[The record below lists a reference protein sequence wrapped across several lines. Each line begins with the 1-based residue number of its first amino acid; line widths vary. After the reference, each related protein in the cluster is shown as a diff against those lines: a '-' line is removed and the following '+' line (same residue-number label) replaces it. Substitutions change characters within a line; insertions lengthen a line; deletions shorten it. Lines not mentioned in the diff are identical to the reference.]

1 MAGEPPV
8 APSPRSG
15 RVRASRLRLLPGGS
29 ARPEPSFRLLT
40 QISAALSTSL
50 DLDQTL
56 RDALERL
63 NATVAFD
70 AATLFLLDDSGRELK
85 VKAAIGVPVALRE
98 LTSFRVGEGVVGWVV
113 QHATTA
119 LVTNSATDSRYK
131 STGPARPA
139 RTVLAAPLRTAAGVL
154 GALVLV
160 RAATE
165 PFGPDH
171 QRLVEAVAGQAAVA
185 IEHARLFETERASRR
200 RAEALL
206 GAAQACS
213 EAVTVPELLG
223 RAVKRVAVTMRAG
236 GAAIFLPDEDLATID
251 GVFEAG
257 DQPGSVLQ
265 GLLKQRIDI
274 FALGRALL
282 QAQEPVV
289 VDGRNHRDLIPEA
302 AWSRL
307 AVKALV
313 AVPIRWQ
320 GRLLAALVVG
330 FAQEADAGPAEI
342 ELLSEIGRQ
351 VALGLERLRL
361 QTRVQEQH
369 NQMAVVAE
377 RNRIARDLHDGIVQ
391 YVYALGLN
399 LEQARDL
406 VRADPAVAA
415 SILTQSVEQVNH
427 VLSEMRTFI
436 YQLRPIIMR
445 EKEIGQWIADL
456 CRQFQQA
463 TGIEVA
469 TEIGKTGGRELSPEI
484 SIALFRV
491 IQEALANIYQHAGAR
506 RATLVLEFQ
515 ADGVRLRIADD
526 GTGFDP
532 GQRSAPRIGG
542 GHGLPNI
549 EERVRDLNG
558 AITLDSAPG
567 QGSRLEAV
575 IPYRR

>member
-1 MAGEPPV
+1 VTAKPP
-8 APSPRSG
+8 ALPPGQPR
-15 RVRASRLRLLPGGS
+15 RERPSRLRVLAGGGATS
-29 ARPEPSFRLLT
+29 EPSFRLLT

-56 RDALERL
+56 KDTLERL

-70 AATLFLLDDSGRELK
+70 AATVFLLEDGGRDLR
-85 VKAAIGVPVALRE
+85 VKAAIGVPVSLQE
-98 LTSFRVGEGVVGWVV
+98 LTSFKVGEGVVGWVV

-119 LVTNSATDSRYK
+119 LIANSAQDPRYK
-131 STGPARPA
+131 RTGPARPPT
-139 RTVLAAPLRTAAGVL
+139 TVLAAPLLTSAGVL

-160 RAATE
+160 RSAGE

-185 IEHARLFETERASRR
+185 IEHARLFETEQASRR
-200 RAEALL
+200 RAEGLL

-223 RAVKRVAVTMRAG
+223 RAVKRVAVTMRAR
-236 GAAIFLPDEDLATID
+236 GAAIFLPDEDLETIA
-251 GVFEAG
+251 GVF
-257 DQPGSVLQ
+257 DGSDEPAPILQ
-265 GLLKQRIDI
+265 GLLKQRIDT
-274 FALGRALL
+274 FSLGRALRDL
-282 QAQEPVV
+282 QEPIVA
-289 VDGRNHRDLIPEA
+289 DARHNRDLVPEI

-307 AVKALV
+307 EAQVLV

-330 FAQEADAGPAEI
+330 FADAQGAGPAEV

-351 VALGLERLRL
+351 VALGIERLRL
-361 QTRVQEQH
+361 QVRVQEQQ
-369 NQMAVVAE
+369 NQMAVVGE

-399 LEQARDL
+399 LEHARDL
-406 VRADPAVAA
+406 VREDPEGTAG
-415 SILTQSVEQVNH
+415 ILSQSVEQVNH

-469 TEIGKTGGRELSPEI
+469 TEIGQTGGRELSPEI

-491 IQEALANIYQHAGAR
+491 IQEALANIYQHAGAKS
-506 RATLVLEFQ
+506 ATLLLEFQ
-515 ADGVRLRIADD
+515 AERVLLRITDDGV
-526 GTGFDP
+526 GFDP
-532 GQRSAPRIGG
+532 AQRKAPQIGG
-542 GHGLPNI
+542 GHGLHNI
-549 EERVRDLNG
+549 EERVQDLG
-558 AITLDSAPG
+558 GTVHLDSAPG
-567 QGSRLEAV
+567 RGSRLEAV

>member
-1 MAGEPPV
+1 M
-8 APSPRSG
+8 
-15 RVRASRLRLLPGGS
+15 PGGS
-29 ARPEPSFRLLT
+29 ASPEPSFRLLT

-63 NATVAFD
+63 NALIAFD
-70 AATLFLLDDSGRELK
+70 AATLFLLEAGGRELK
-85 VKAAIGVPVALRE
+85 VKAAIGVPVSLPE

-113 QHATTA
+113 QHGTTA
-119 LVTNSATDSRYK
+119 LIANSDEDPRYK
-131 STGPARPA
+131 PTGPARLP
-139 RTVLAAPLRTAAGVL
+139 RTVLAAPLRTGAGIL
-154 GALVLV
+154 GALILV

-171 QRLVEAVAGQAAVA
+171 QRVVEAVASQAAVA

-236 GAAIFLPDEDLATID
+236 GAAIFLPDDELATIA
-251 GVFEAG
+251 GVFEGG
-257 DQPGSVLQ
+257 DEPSSLLL
-265 GLLKQRIDI
+265 GLLTQRIDT
-274 FALGRALL
+274 FALGRAILS
-282 QAQEPVV
+282 AQEPIVV
-289 VDGRNHRDLIPEA
+289 TAGSHRELVPDAVWARLEA
-302 AWSRL
+302 R
-307 AVKALV
+307 ALV

-330 FAQEADAGPAEI
+330 FSQETTPGPAEI
-342 ELLSEIGRQ
+342 ELLSEIARQ
-351 VALGLERLRL
+351 VALGMERLRL
-361 QTRVQEQH
+361 QGRVQEQH

-399 LEQARDL
+399 LEHARDL
-406 VRADPAVAA
+406 VSSDAA
-415 SILTQSVEQVNH
+415 AAAGILTQSVEQVNH

-469 TEIGKTGGRELSPEI
+469 AEIGKTGGRELSPEV
-484 SIALFRV
+484 SIAMFRI
-491 IQEALANIYQHAGAR
+491 IQEALANIYQHARAH
-506 RATLVLEFQ
+506 RATLDLEFQ
-515 ADGVRLRIADD
+515 AEGVRLRIADD
-526 GTGFDP
+526 GDGFDP
-532 GQRSAPRIGG
+532 AQRKPAQIGG
-542 GHGLPNI
+542 GHGLHNI

-558 AITLDSAPG
+558 TLALESAVG
-567 QGSRLEAV
+567 QGTRLEAV

>member
-1 MAGEPPV
+1 VAPEPPV
-8 APSPRSG
+8 SPSSRAG
-15 RVRASRLRLLPGGS
+15 RLRASRLRLLPGGS
-29 ARPEPSFRLLT
+29 ASPEPSFRLLT

-50 DLDQTL
+50 NLDQTL
-56 RDALERL
+56 RDTLERL
-63 NATVAFD
+63 NATIAFD
-70 AATLFLLDDSGRELK
+70 AATLFLLEDGGRDLQ
-85 VKAAIGVPVALRE
+85 VKAAIGVPVSLRE

-113 QHATTA
+113 EHATTA
-119 LVTNSATDSRYK
+119 LIANSDQDARFK
-131 STGPARPA
+131 PTGPARPP

-160 RAATE
+160 RAAKE

-223 RAVKRVAVTMRAG
+223 RAVKRVAVSMRSG
-236 GAAIFLPDEDLATID
+236 GAAIFLPDDELATIA
-251 GVFEAG
+251 GVFEG
-257 DQPGSVLQ
+257 GEEPSSFLQ
-265 GLLKQRIDI
+265 GLLKQRIET

-282 QAQEPVV
+282 SAPEPIVIT
-289 VDGRNHRDLIPEA
+289 GGSHRDLIPETV
-302 AWSRL
+302 WSRL
-307 AVKALV
+307 QLRALV

-330 FAQEADAGPAEI
+330 FRDDAAAGRAEV

-351 VALGLERLRL
+351 VALGMERLRL
-361 QTRVQEQH
+361 QGRVQEQH
-369 NQMAVVAE
+369 NQMAIVGE

-399 LEQARDL
+399 LEHARDL
-406 VRADPAVAA
+406 LRTDQAA
-415 SILTQSVEQVNH
+415 AAGILTQSVEQVNH

-469 TEIGKTGGRELSPEI
+469 AEIGKTGGRELSPEI

-491 IQEALANIYQHAGAR
+491 IQEALANIYKHASAR
-506 RATLVLEFQ
+506 RASLTLEFA
-515 ADGVRLRIADD
+515 ADGVRLRIGDD

-532 GQRSAPRIGG
+532 AQRKPPQIGG

-549 EERVRDLNG
+549 EERIRDLNG
-558 AITLDSAPG
+558 TVALDSAPG
-567 QGSRLEAV
+567 KGTRLEAV

>member
-1 MAGEPPV
+1 M
-8 APSPRSG
+8 
-15 RVRASRLRLLPGGS
+15 RASRLRLLSGGS
-29 ARPEPSFRLLT
+29 ASPEPSFRLLT

-50 DLDQTL
+50 NLDQTL
-56 RDALERL
+56 RDTLERL
-63 NATVAFD
+63 NATIAFD
-70 AATLFLLDDSGRELK
+70 AATLFLLEDGGRDLQ
-85 VKAAIGVPVALRE
+85 VKAAIGVPVSLRE

-113 QHATTA
+113 EHATTA
-119 LVTNSATDSRYK
+119 LIANSDQDARFK
-131 STGPARPA
+131 PTGPARLA

-160 RAATE
+160 RAAKE

-223 RAVKRVAVTMRAG
+223 RAVKRVAVSMRSG
-236 GAAIFLPDEDLATID
+236 GAAIFLPDDELATIA
-251 GVFEAG
+251 GVFEG
-257 DQPGSVLQ
+257 GEEPSSFLQ
-265 GLLKQRIDI
+265 GLLKQRIET
-274 FALGRALL
+274 FPLGRALL
-282 QAQEPVV
+282 SAQEPIVIT
-289 VDGRNHRDLIPEA
+289 GGSYHDLIPETV
-302 AWSRL
+302 WSRL
-307 AVKALV
+307 QLRALV
-313 AVPIRWQ
+313 AVPVRWQ

-330 FAQEADAGPAEI
+330 FRDDAAAGPAEV
-342 ELLSEIGRQ
+342 ELLGEIGRQ
-351 VALGLERLRL
+351 VALGMERLRL
-361 QTRVQEQH
+361 QGRVQEQH
-369 NQMAVVAE
+369 NQMAIVGE

-399 LEQARDL
+399 LEHARDL
-406 VRADPAVAA
+406 VGTDQAAAA

-469 TEIGKTGGRELSPEI
+469 AEIGKTGGRELSPEI

-491 IQEALANIYQHAGAR
+491 IQEALANIYKHASAH
-506 RATLVLEFQ
+506 RASLALEFA

-532 GQRSAPRIGG
+532 AQRKPPQIGG

-558 AITLDSAPG
+558 TVALDSAPG
-567 QGSRLEAV
+567 KGTRLEAV

>member
-1 MAGEPPV
+1 VAPEPPV
-8 APSPRSG
+8 TPSSRAG

-29 ARPEPSFRLLT
+29 ASPEPSFRLLT
-40 QISAALSTSL
+40 QISTALSTSL

-56 RDALERL
+56 RDTLERL
-63 NATVAFD
+63 NSLIAFD
-70 AATLFLLDDSGRELK
+70 AATLFLLEDGGRELK
-85 VKAAIGVPVALRE
+85 VEAAIGVPVSLPE
-98 LTSFRVGEGVVGWVV
+98 VTSFRVGEGVVGWVV
-113 QHATTA
+113 QQATTA
-119 LVTNSATDSRYK
+119 LIPNSDEDSRYK
-131 STGPARPA
+131 ATGPARPP
-139 RTVLAAPLRTAAGVL
+139 RTVLAAPLRTGAGVL

-165 PFGPDH
+165 PFGADH
-171 QRLVEAVAGQAAVA
+171 QRVVEAVAGQAAVA
-185 IEHARLFETERASRR
+185 IEHSRLFETERASRR

-223 RAVKRVAVTMRAG
+223 RAVKRVAVTMRT
-236 GAAIFLPDEDLATID
+236 GAASIFLADDDLATIA
-251 GVFEAG
+251 GVFEGG
-257 DQPGSVLQ
+257 DEPNTILQ
-265 GLLKQRIDI
+265 GLVRQRIDT
-274 FALGRALL
+274 FPLGRALL
-282 QAQEPVV
+282 SVQDPIVV
-289 VDGRNHRDLIPEA
+289 STSDRRDLVPEA
-302 AWSRL
+302 VWSRL
-307 AVKALV
+307 PAQALV

-330 FAQEADAGPAEI
+330 FAKAAAAGPAEV
-342 ELLSEIGRQ
+342 ELLNEIARQ
-351 VALGLERLRL
+351 VALGMERLRL
-361 QTRVQEQH
+361 QGRVQEQH

-399 LEQARDL
+399 LEHARDL
-406 VRADPAVAA
+406 LQIDTAGAA
-415 SILTQSVEQVNH
+415 GILTQSVEQVNH

-469 TEIGKTGGRELSPEI
+469 AEIGKSGGRELSPEI
-484 SIALFRV
+484 SIALFRI
-491 IQEALANIYQHAGAR
+491 IQEALANIYQHARAR
-506 RATLVLEFQ
+506 SATLVLEFR
-515 ADGVRLRIADD
+515 AEDVRLRIADD
-526 GTGFDP
+526 GAGFDP
-532 GQRSAPRIGG
+532 AGRKPPQSGG
-542 GHGLPNI
+542 GHGLHNM

-558 AITLDSAPG
+558 TLTLDSAPG
-567 QGSRLEAV
+567 AGTRLEAV